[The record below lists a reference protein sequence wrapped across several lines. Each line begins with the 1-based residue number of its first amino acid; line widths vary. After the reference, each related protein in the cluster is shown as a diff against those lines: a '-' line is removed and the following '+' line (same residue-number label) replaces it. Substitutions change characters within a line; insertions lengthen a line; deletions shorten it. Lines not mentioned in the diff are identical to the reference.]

1 LLLVYK
7 FNLTVKPI
15 LGCLVMNLFYIDY

>member
-15 LGCLVMNLFYIDY
+15 LGCLVMNLFCIDY